1 MCSVCCQTDH
11 NFDFWT
17 GLSSVATILS
27 AIAVFFSVIIA
38 RKSMKIAKNTSF
50 NTLFAQLMDNHI
62 SIFSKETLKV
72 TSEEDTKHVS
82 VFTDFFD
89 HCKKRIHSSDEEVSK
104 PVQDIYNDFL
114 NTLVDSSDFSRCF
127 KFVYHEIKTVQ
138 NTFTEGEKDER
149 KHYIGI
155 IQASMNYD
163 ELFAYFINLLQHFAN
178 MIVDNGNNEISE
190 LITVENTISEL
201 LNKKEKTISELLKEK
216 DKTISKLLKEEENK
230 ILELLKE
237 EDSKFLK
244 LLKEDEFFK
253 NLTEGHS
260 TKYQK
265 IIEDICNINKPLI
278 KVLAGLMIKEE

>member
-1 MCSVCCQTDH
+1 MCSVCCQTDD
-11 NFDFWT
+11 NFNLT
-17 GLSSVATILS
+17 VLASVSAAAS
-27 AIAVFFSVIIA
+27 AIAVIFSAFIA
-38 RKSMKIAKNTSF
+38 YKSMKISKNASF

-82 VFTDFFD
+82 VFTKFFD
-89 HCKKRIHSSDEEVSK
+89 HCKDRTQSSVISVSK

-114 NTLVDSSDFSRCF
+114 KKNEVSSDFSRCF

-201 LNKKEKTISELLKEK
+201 LKEKEKTISELLKEK
-216 DKTISKLLKEEENK
+216 DNTISELLKKGENK

-265 IIEDICNINKPLI
+265 IIEDICNINKPRI

>member
-1 MCSVCCQTDH
+1 MCSVCCQTDD
-11 NFDFWT
+11 NFN
-17 GLSSVATILS
+17 LAVLASVSAAAS
-27 AIAVFFSVIIA
+27 AIAVIFSAFIA
-38 RKSMKIAKNTSF
+38 YKSMKISKNASF

-72 TSEEDTKHVS
+72 TSEDKKLVS

-104 PVQDIYNDFL
+104 HVQDIYNDFL

-190 LITVENTISEL
+190 LITVENTISGL

-216 DKTISKLLKEEENK
+216 DKTISELLKKGENK